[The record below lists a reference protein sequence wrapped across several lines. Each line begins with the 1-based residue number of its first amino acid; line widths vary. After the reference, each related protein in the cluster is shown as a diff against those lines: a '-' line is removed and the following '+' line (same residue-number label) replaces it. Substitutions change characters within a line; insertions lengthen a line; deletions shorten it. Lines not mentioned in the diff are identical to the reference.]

1 MCSNL
6 FLRFVNIGFF
16 LTFFSVF
23 FLCMCKVSNKA
34 FLLCARSL
42 TKPLNQAP
50 VPGCR
55 HSSCVLIVHVC
66 LCVCASV
73 CACEN
78 V

>member
-6 FLRFVNIGFF
+6 FLYSREYRVFPDIFSF
-16 LTFFSVF
+16 LRVCNVF
-23 FLCMCKVSNKA
+23 VSNK
-34 FLLCARSL
+34 SL
-42 TKPLNQAP
+42 SSAPLNQTP

-66 LCVCASV
+66 VCACASV

-78 V
+78 VYVK